1 MSKVGRPPAQ
11 IDPADLG
18 SLANAGLTQIQA
30 AIKLGISI
38 RTLRTKLTKEKTLRT
53 AWNDGTE
60 RYRKRVAREKA
71 GAKVPGRR
79 PGRPP
84 KIQVD
89 MDPKAE
95 LALTARL
102 TEMLVRKA
110 EGGSVAAMKVLL
122 DRLMP
127 LPKG

>member
-1 MSKVGRPPAQ
+1 MSKVGRPAAQ

-30 AIKLGISI
+30 AIKLGVSI
-38 RTLRTKLTKEKTLRT
+38 RTLRAKLAKERALRA

-60 RYRKRVAREKA
+60 RHRKRVAREKS

-84 KIQVD
+84 KIRVE
-89 MDPKAE
+89 MDPKSE

-110 EGGSVAAMKVLL
+110 ESGSVAAMRVLL

-127 LPKG
+127 PRKG